1 MYITKIQTTIN
12 VRETE
17 GESGMYITK
26 IQATINVRETEGAI
40 MNVHYKDTGNTGHK
54 TQNEDKQNK
63 NITLKTINM
72 RRTS

>member
-1 MYITKIQTTIN
+1 MYI
-12 VRETE
+12 
-17 GESGMYITK
+17 ITK
-26 IQATINVRETEGAI
+26 IQATISVRETEGAI